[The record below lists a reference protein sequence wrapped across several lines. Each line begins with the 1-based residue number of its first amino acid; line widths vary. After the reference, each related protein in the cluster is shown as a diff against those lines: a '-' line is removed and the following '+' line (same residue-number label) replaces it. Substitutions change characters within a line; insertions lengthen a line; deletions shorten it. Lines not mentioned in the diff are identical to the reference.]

1 MVFPETELGKIR
13 KKTLLKTDLIG
24 QTPRQYIL
32 YRINL
37 SSEQHIEESSLKFS
51 VDEIEMVEP
60 KPGEHCQAVAVVKI
74 RPADGV
80 IWEGEVAYRIPQIE
94 INRYY
99 GDVFTLALED
109 IRDFLSYNDLA
120 KSVMLPPK
128 TFKTSEFIGLG
139 DGALSYRLNFNN
151 PFFEGSLR
159 VDVTGISNLITDKPL
174 VDRLLG
180 IQQTTQPLSSAFNTK
195 VLSGLNVPA
204 L

>member
-1 MVFPETELGKIR
+1 MTFPDTELNKVR
-13 KKTLLKTDLIG
+13 QKKLLKSDLVG
-24 QTPRQYIL
+24 QTPGQYIL

-37 SSEQHIEESSLKFS
+37 ASAQHIEESSLKFAIE
-51 VDEIEMVEP
+51 EIEMVP
-60 KPGEHCQAVAVVKI
+60 PNPGENCKAVAVVKI
-74 RPADGV
+74 RAAEGV
-80 IWEGEVAYRIPQIE
+80 IWDSEIAYRIPQIE

-99 GDVFTLALED
+99 GETFTLEFDEVKQHLT
-109 IRDFLSYNDLA
+109 YNDLA
-120 KSVMLPPK
+120 RKVLLPPK
-128 TFKTSEFIGLG
+128 AFRESEFIGLG

-159 VDVTGISNLITDKPL
+159 VDVTGISNLITDKPI

-180 IQQTTQPLSSAFNTK
+180 IQQPTQPLSDAFKTK

>member
-1 MVFPETELGKIR
+1 MVFPDTELYKIR
-13 KKTLLKTDLIG
+13 SKKLLKTDLIG

-37 SSEQHIEESSLKFS
+37 SSDQHIEESSLKFS
-51 VDEIEMVEP
+51 IDEIEMVEP
-60 KPGEHCQAVAVVKI
+60 KPGETCKSVAVVKI
-74 RPADGV
+74 RPADKV
-80 IWEGEVAYRIPQIE
+80 IWTGEIAYRIPQIE

-99 GDVFTLALED
+99 GDVFTLAFDEV
-109 IRDFLSYNDLA
+109 RDLVSSNDMAKKFL
-120 KSVMLPPK
+120 MPPK

-159 VDVTGISNLITDKPL
+159 VDVTGINNLITDKPL

-180 IQQTTQPLSSAFNTK
+180 IQQTTQPLSSAFKTK
-195 VLSGLNVPA
+195 VLSGLNVPV